1 MDHDNIIVE
10 CSADSNLV
18 VIRIVNINKFPEV
31 KGSSHST
38 YCGNSQLVIWDSP
51 KVQEAMIL
59 SILERLGQA
68 NSILIGRQIKLE
80 DRIEFA
86 DNEDVLS
93 VIELLMTSETS
104 P

>member
-1 MDHDNIIVE
+1 
-10 CSADSNLV
+10 
-18 VIRIVNINKFPEV
+18 
-31 KGSSHST
+31 
-38 YCGNSQLVIWDSP
+38 
-51 KVQEAMIL
+51 MIL

-68 NSILIGRQIKLE
+68 NSILIGRQIKLK